1 MMRRARCTMVMAVVA
16 VALAGRSWAASPT
29 RSLEEF
35 GDISTKEAAA
45 QTLAKAVDELVEA
58 GGGVLIIPAEVPAD
72 LKVWNTSQREL
83 RGVGVTMVDLREGR
97 VRYHVPPIGTRQTH
111 GWGGLQVNRMLNMG
125 GGTLGHC
132 TTTGAQSINNYVI
145 SGATSYMATL
155 TRPVK
160 AGKDQQAHVDL
171 IRGIWPGQYLTVTS
185 SVMSYKPP
193 YDRIIVKRIGWD
205 AKVKRNYLVAD
216 FKYDH
221 PAGALIYNKHNVMG
235 LNVHSYSNCDNQ
247 TAGVLGVVQ
256 HHYAVGDNFV
266 ISGMM
271 KYMGDVFCG
280 FGDEGAVVINAEVV
294 GELNSFA
301 STVEA
306 VDWSRDEITYTKGI
320 SMPHTLSNSRPLV
333 NMNPKKWVTAGHV
346 WIVPPGKS
354 FQGLRYDGKVG
365 GPGNVFNYQG
375 GLILGSKDCAWTDA
389 IVGRFFCVT
398 DPTEVILP
406 NDKSMAGG
414 YAKLPRR
421 PVYRW
426 YRIMKHEVLDSRLHR
441 IRILRVRWSAVA
453 AGAPKLFVDDN
464 YTWDDHEKPLN
475 YAIAPGAWVYDIS
488 QGWADTRQSGGNLYW
503 DHPRTIRVVP
513 TGDRGTRFDFEPGD
527 EVEQPVGPDPW
538 QPRPIRIRQ
547 FDQMPN
553 TMEGASISV
562 QQNGRVQVTDGLRLT
577 AQARSREQL
586 ERRKDRKPAF
596 DTMINL
602 HALARAGI
610 RFASDVLEA
619 AIIFE
624 QPKGH
629 VQPILW
635 RKDTGNT
642 VSLRV
647 PPDTGCFTFAGGDLD
662 LTGRGVQRVT
672 GLSSTAKPANNLRG
686 IDVKVEPK
694 ATELDVRFA
703 RPETDGRYAVSVT
716 PNWMTP
722 YCVANKTETGFT
734 VRFGAAAPADATVD
748 WIIVR

>member
-1 MMRRARCTMVMAVVA
+1 MIAGVVVVA
-16 VALAGRSWAASPT
+16 LSLMTIRVAAAEGKIEARLLT
-29 RSLEEF
+29 EF

-45 QTLAKAVDELVEA
+45 AALKKAQEEMVAA
-58 GGGVLIIPAEVPAD
+58 GGGLLIIPAEAPAD
-72 LKVWNTSQREL
+72 WKAWNTSQQTVN
-83 RGVGVTMVDLREGR
+83 GPAVTMIDLREGR
-97 VRYHVPPIGTRQTH
+97 VRYHVPPVGTKGTS
-111 GWGGLQVNRMLNMG
+111 GWGGLQLNRMLNMA
-125 GGTLGHC
+125 GGTLKHC
-132 TTTGAQSINNYVI
+132 TTTGAQSINSYCI

-155 TRPVK
+155 ARPVK
-160 AGKDQQAHVDL
+160 AGTDQRAYVDL
-171 IRGIWPGQYLTVTS
+171 IRGIWPGQYMTVPS
-185 SVMSYKPP
+185 SVMGYKPP

-205 AKVKRNYLVAD
+205 PEARRNYFVAD

-221 PAGALIYNKHNVMG
+221 AVGTLVYNKHNVQALKLHG
-235 LNVHSYSNCDNQ
+235 YSNCDNQ
-247 TAGVLGVVQ
+247 TAGLLSVVQ
-256 HHYAVGDNFV
+256 HHYAVGDNFA

-280 FGDEGAVVINAEVV
+280 FGDEGAVVINAETV
-294 GELNSFA
+294 GELDSFA
-301 STVEA
+301 STVEK
-306 VDWSRDEITYTKGI
+306 VDWARDEITYAKGL
-320 SMPHTLSNSRPLV
+320 SMPHTLSNSRPLI
-333 NMNPKKWVTAGHV
+333 NMNKEKWITAGHV
-346 WIVPPGKS
+346 NIVSPGAS
-354 FQGLRYDGKVG
+354 YRGHRYDGKVG
-365 GPGNVFNYQG
+365 GPANVFNYQG
-375 GLILGSKDCAWTDA
+375 GLILGSKDCGWTDEV
-389 IVGRFFCVT
+389 VGRFFCVT

-406 NDKSMAGG
+406 NDKTMAGG

-426 YRIMKHEVLDSRLHR
+426 YRIMEHEILEDGLHR

-464 YTWDDHEKPLN
+464 YSRDEHERPLR

-503 DHPRTIRVVP
+503 DHPRKLRV
-513 TGDRGTRFDFEPGD
+513 TSSGDRGTKFDFEPGD
-527 EVEQPVGPDPW
+527 EVEQPPGPDPW

-577 AQARSREQL
+577 AHARSRDQL
-586 ERRKDRKPAF
+586 ERRKDRKPAY

-610 RFASDVLEA
+610 RFASDVTEA

-624 QPKGH
+624 QPKGA

-642 VSLRV
+642 VSLTV
-647 PPDTGCFTFAGGDLD
+647 PPKTGAFTFAGGHLN
-662 LTGRGVQRVT
+662 LTGRGIQRVT
-672 GLSSTAKPANNLRG
+672 GLSSTDKPASNLRG
-686 IDVKVEPK
+686 IDVKVKPGE
-694 ATELDVRFA
+694 TQLDVRFS
-703 RPETDGRYAVSVT
+703 RPETDARYAVSVT
-716 PNWMTP
+716 PTWMTA
-722 YCVANKTETGFT
+722 CCLAQKTESGFT
-734 VRFGAAAPADATVD
+734 IQFANAAPEKAKLD

>member
-1 MMRRARCTMVMAVVA
+1 MNRMSWTALVMVALTMGPGRAR
-16 VALAGRSWAASPT
+16 GAAAE
-29 RSLEEF
+29 RSLEDF
-35 GDISTKEAAA
+35 GDISTKAAA
-45 QTLAKAVDELVEA
+45 GEALRKAMEEMVTA
-58 GGGVLIIPAEVPAD
+58 GGGVLVIPADAPAD
-72 LKVWNTSQREL
+72 WKVWNTSQQEL
-83 RGVGVTMVDLREGR
+83 NGPAVTILDYRQGRLRC
-97 VRYHVPPIGTRQTH
+97 HVAPIGTKETN
-111 GWGGLQVNRMLNMG
+111 GWGGLKVNRMLNMTG
-125 GGTLGHC
+125 GSLRHC
-132 TTTGAQSINNYVI
+132 TTTGAQSINSYAV
-145 SGATSYMATL
+145 SGSTSYMATL
-155 TRPVK
+155 TRPIK
-160 AGKDQQAHVDL
+160 AGADQRAYVDL
-171 IRGIWPGQYLTVTS
+171 IRGIWPGQYLNVTS
-185 SVMSYKPP
+185 SVVGYKPP
-193 YDRIIVKRIGWD
+193 YDRIFVKQIGWD
-205 AKVKRNYLVAD
+205 PEAQRNYFVAD

-221 PAGALIYNKHNVMG
+221 PAGALVYNKHNVMALKVNG
-235 LNVHSYSNCDNQ
+235 YSNCDNQ
-247 TAGVLGVVQ
+247 TAGLLGVVQ
-256 HHYAVGDNFV
+256 HNYAVGDNFV

-271 KYMGDVFCG
+271 KYMSDVFCG
-280 FGDEGAVVINAEVV
+280 FGDEGAVVINAETV
-294 GELNSFA
+294 GVLNNFA

-306 VDWSRDEITYTKGI
+306 VDWSKDEITYAKGL
-320 SMPHTLSNSRPLV
+320 SMPHTLSNSRPLI
-333 NMNPKKWVTAGHV
+333 NMNREKWITTGRVLIVSPAGSYKGLED
-346 WIVPPGKS
+346 PGE
-354 FQGLRYDGKVG
+354 VG
-365 GPGNVFNYQG
+365 GPANVFNYQG
-375 GLILGSKDCAWTDA
+375 GLILGTKDCGWTEEA
-389 IVGRFFCVT
+389 VGRFFCVT

-426 YRIMKHEVLDSRLHR
+426 YRIMKHEILDNGLHR

-453 AGAPKLFVDDN
+453 AGAPKLFVDEN
-464 YTWDDHEKPLN
+464 YTWDDHERPLP

-503 DHPRTIRVVP
+503 DHPRKIRVVA

-527 EVEQPVGPDPW
+527 EIEQPVGPDPW
-538 QPRPIRIRQ
+538 QPRPVRIRQ

-562 QQNGRVQVTDGLRLT
+562 QQNGRVQVTDGLRLS

-586 ERRKDRKPAF
+586 ERRKDRKPAY
-596 DTMINL
+596 DTMVNL

-642 VSLRV
+642 VSLTV
-647 PPDTGCFTFAGGDLD
+647 PPDTGRFTFAGGDLD

-672 GLSSTAKPANNLRG
+672 GLSSTSEPASNLRG
-686 IDVKVEPK
+686 IDVKVQPE
-694 ATELDVRFA
+694 ARELEVRFPRA
-703 RPETDGRYAVSVT
+703 EADARYAVSVT

-722 YCVANKTETGFT
+722 YCVASKTESGFT
-734 VRFGAAAPADATVD
+734 VRFGTPAPAGAAAD